1 MRRNMHIAP
10 RRAQKG
16 ITLVLI
22 SLVLLFLLGVAAFGI
37 DLNHQVLNKTR
48 LQNAV
53 DSAAL
58 AAAVVVDERT
68 DAADLA
74 ERLSLATQAAND
86 ALTHSAASDGN
97 QELVYTGENIDVT
110 FSNSNAK
117 GSFVEA
123 GEFSLGSDSDIYV
136 RVAVSNVLLTQYLS
150 GMFGLDKGKGVSA
163 SAVAGPSAPSIT
175 TCNVSPIAMCGDVSS
190 ADLAWGY
197 IPSSNPDYNGAQDR
211 DADTIHVLKPS
222 GHTDG
227 GIGSGNYHL
236 LDFGSGKNT
245 VREMLAGDTEE
256 CITVG
261 DLVTTETGKGT
272 GPVAQG
278 LNTRFD
284 GGKPD
289 EGITSD
295 KYIEE
300 SNVTYDNYQQQY
312 QDAEDPAVDNDAFYY
327 ADYVEGL
334 AACTGGPG
342 ACKSQYYRADGKTDR
357 RVLRVPIVR
366 CDEAP
371 KKGGKMDLE
380 VLGLGCFFVTQ
391 EVQNKGNESEIF
403 GQFLEDCT
411 VKNASS
417 GVDPDEDGVGPYKI
431 VLYKDPSSGGS

>member
-150 GMFGLDKGKGVSA
+150 GMFGLDKGVSA

-175 TCNVSPIAMCGDVSS
+175 TCNVSPIAMCGDVGS

-197 IPSSNPDYNGAQDR
+197 IPSSNPNYNGAQDR

-227 GIGSGNYHL
+227 VM
-236 LDFGSGKNT
+236 
-245 VREMLAGDTEE
+245 VRVT
-256 CITVG
+256 IT
-261 DLVTTETGKGT
+261 
-272 GPVAQG
+272 
-278 LNTRFD
+278 F
-284 GGKPD
+284 
-289 EGITSD
+289 
-295 KYIEE
+295 
-300 SNVTYDNYQQQY
+300 
-312 QDAEDPAVDNDAFYY
+312 
-327 ADYVEGL
+327 
-334 AACTGGPG
+334 
-342 ACKSQYYRADGKTDR
+342 
-357 RVLRVPIVR
+357 
-366 CDEAP
+366 
-371 KKGGKMDLE
+371 
-380 VLGLGCFFVTQ
+380 
-391 EVQNKGNESEIF
+391 
-403 GQFLEDCT
+403 
-411 VKNASS
+411 
-417 GVDPDEDGVGPYKI
+417 
-431 VLYKDPSSGGS
+431 